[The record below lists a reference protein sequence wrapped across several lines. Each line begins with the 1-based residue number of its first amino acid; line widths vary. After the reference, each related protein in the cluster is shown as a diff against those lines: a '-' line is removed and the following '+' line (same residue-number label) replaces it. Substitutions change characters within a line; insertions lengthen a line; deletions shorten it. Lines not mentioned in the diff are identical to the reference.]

1 MYILN
6 KHVNIEKA
14 QYRLLEKTYLHR
26 RHCHLLNMFADYSK
40 LIINYFIGN
49 IKLTKGQHFVNLG
62 MILKFVI

>member
-26 RHCHLLNMFADYSK
+26 RYGHLLNLFADYSK

-62 MILKFVI
+62 VILKFVI